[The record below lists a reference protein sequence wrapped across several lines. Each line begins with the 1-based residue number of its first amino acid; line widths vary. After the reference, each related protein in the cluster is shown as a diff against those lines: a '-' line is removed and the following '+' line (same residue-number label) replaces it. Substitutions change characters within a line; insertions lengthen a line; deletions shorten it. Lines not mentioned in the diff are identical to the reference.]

1 MERQLNREL
10 SFYAVLFIAI
20 FLSVRYNRSKEP
32 VLKFL
37 RRCDTMKL
45 YIGENLKKLRMKK
58 NVTQEMVAEYLGVTY
73 QAVSRWENG
82 AAYPDIELL
91 PELARYFAV
100 SLEELM
106 GTEGDKERVRKTIEE
121 CWMLEDRAEAL
132 ARIRKLERE
141 YPNNWWVK
149 LEICYLLCDSEY
161 SSTDEI
167 LPELRQYAFAA
178 RDAMK
183 DYWVLKYFAFLM
195 VKAVPEEEVN
205 EWLEYLPSS
214 SWMTQNHILR
224 DRYSQR
230 NDTEK
235 ARQYQS
241 KNILDYTEELTH
253 IPNLDG
259 TPESNLQSSACVI
272 RLLDAVVGEPYKK
285 NGIVHNSLLLHRR
298 VRAQFWLACGYAG
311 TGQTEAGMEALEKGV
326 DACLLYQDALQDE
339 TFGSDYPYLKPQKN
353 TVDEPTALLD
363 WCIGAFDAPHGW
375 EWLDSLRTDTRFADL
390 HRRLSARKAEIAS
403 AAK

>member
-37 RRCDTMKL
+37 TGCDSMKL

-91 PELARYFAV
+91 PELSRFFEV
-100 SLEELM
+100 SMEELM
-106 GTEGDKERVRKTIEE
+106 GTESDKERLRHAIEE
-121 CWMLEDRAEAL
+121 SWMLDDRAEAL
-132 ARIRKLERE
+132 ARLRKLERE
-141 YPNNWWVK
+141 YPNDWWVK
-149 LEICYLLCDSEY
+149 LEICEALFYRDQESYE
-161 SSTDEI
+161 EI
-167 LPELRQYAFAA
+167 LPELRQYAFTA
-178 RDAMK
+178 REKMK
-183 DYWVLKYFAFLM
+183 DAWVLRYFATIM
-195 VKAVPEEEVN
+195 IKAVPEEEVN
-205 EWLEYLPSS
+205 EWLKYLPDRN
-214 SWMTQNHILR
+214 WMTRNLILR
-224 DRYSQR
+224 DRYRQR
-230 NDTEK
+230 DDMEK

-241 KNILDYTEELTH
+241 SAILDYTQELTH
-253 IPNLDG
+253 LPNLDG
-259 TPESNLQSSACVI
+259 TPESNLQNSACI
-272 RLLDAVVGEPYKK
+272 LRLLDAVVGEPYSE
-285 NGIVHNSLLLHRR
+285 NGTVHNSLLLDRR

-326 DACLLYQDALQDE
+326 NACLLYQDALGGE
-339 TFGSDYPYLKPQKN
+339 TFSSDNPVLEPIEN

-363 WCIGAFDAPHGW
+363 WCIGAFDMPHGW
-375 EWLDSLRTDTRFADL
+375 EWLDPLRTDARFAIL
-390 HRRLSARKAEIAS
+390 HRQLSERKAEITS
-403 AAK
+403 AVK